1 MSVISVI
8 LVGIALSMDALGV
21 TLSIG
26 VQRGVKRRA
35 KYSYIL
41 SFGFF
46 QFLLIFIG
54 GILGGIVNRFV
65 SIPTSVGGIVVF
77 IVGAI
82 MIYDAIKKEEEC
94 ILLKKGMNIFLG
106 ISVSIDALVIGI
118 TMMNDMQFIVL
129 LLYSILVGLITFN
142 ICYIGMLVCKYIRKI
157 DFVER
162 YANYFGGI
170 ILMLM
175 AIKMIFF

>member
-46 QFLLIFIG
+46 SFI
-54 GILGGIVNRFV
+54 N
-65 SIPTSVGGIVVF
+65 
-77 IVGAI
+77 
-82 MIYDAIKKEEEC
+82 IYRWD
-94 ILLKKGMNIFLG
+94 
-106 ISVSIDALVIGI
+106 SWR
-118 TMMNDMQFIVL
+118 
-129 LLYSILVGLITFN
+129 YS
-142 ICYIGMLVCKYIRKI
+142 K
-157 DFVER
+157 
-162 YANYFGGI
+162 
-170 ILMLM
+170 
-175 AIKMIFF
+175 